1 MEGVAFAL
9 RHNLEVAAS
18 AGAEVSEL
26 LAIGG
31 ASRSPLWMQIKADVT
46 RTPLTVSA
54 NPDATPLGAAMLAA
68 LGTGAGTVDD
78 LIGRWVGRGATY
90 APDEAR
96 AESYD
101 TLYRVYAGLYPALAA
116 SMHDLA
122 AVGRTIG
129 SDA

>member
-1 MEGVAFAL
+1 
-9 RHNLEVAAS
+9 
-18 AGAEVSEL
+18 
-26 LAIGG
+26 
-31 ASRSPLWMQIKADVT
+31 MQIKADVT

-90 APDEAR
+90 TPDEAR

-101 TLYRVYAGLYPALAA
+101 ALYRVYAGLYPALAA